1 MLSRTA
7 DHLFWMSRYIERAE
21 SPVSRAS
28 AQAYV
33 SEANVTPEL
42 KSAGF
47 AAGKA
52 GGLRPAV
59 QGERAC

>member
-21 SPVSRAS
+21 GLACRAS
-28 AQAYV
+28 AQAHM

-42 KSAGF
+42 KPGGF
-47 AAGKA
+47 GAAKA

-59 QGERAC
+59 QGETTC